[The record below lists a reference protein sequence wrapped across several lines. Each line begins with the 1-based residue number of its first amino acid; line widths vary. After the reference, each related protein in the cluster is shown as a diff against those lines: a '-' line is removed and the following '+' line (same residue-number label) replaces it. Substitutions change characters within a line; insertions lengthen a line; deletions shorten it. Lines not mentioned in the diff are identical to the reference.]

1 MELTE
6 YEKEHL
12 EMYAFVLRGLIN
24 YHKRM
29 TMNQAFCEC
38 EDKKVCGK
46 CPNIYGMDD
55 MYLGT
60 LEHSLKLVE
69 NEMQQELHQDT

>member
-29 TMNQAFCEC
+29 TMNQALCEC